1 MTNTG
6 TRPLT
11 FTLGAIPASFT
22 SSLAVAATVTP
33 GESITFGITMTAA
46 AVGDF
51 DGDILFTTDD
61 LDEDEFS
68 FRLAGS
74 VADSVIVDDEDAGFA
89 IVSGD
94 WNHDVG
100 AGFEGDFSST
110 VGSSVGFATWTFTGL
125 TAAPV
130 TKTFTLTN
138 NSAAGN
144 DITLTGPITPP
155 PGFSLVQSSVFGT
168 DAIPLTLTPGM
179 STSFELQ
186 FDTGVAGDASGR
198 VSITTDVPTSNPF
211 DFTVTGAGS
220 PLIVDDSDVGAGFT
234 VVNGT
239 IVPNTAPFT
248 QTAWSNFTPGT
259 NARDNSYLLKSRG
272 TGNESMRLLMACEL
286 SISNLKELACRGC
299 MSSKSKR
306 CFIATV
312 WIFSN

>member
-155 PGFSLVQSSVFGT
+155 PGFSLVQSSVFGVRC
-168 DAIPLTLTPGM
+168 
-179 STSFELQ
+179 SVF
-186 FDTGVAGDASGR
+186 GVRYRCD
-198 VSITTDVPTSNPF
+198 SIDVPTSNPF